1 MSVKV
6 SQLIRRGIISV
17 DSSTPIRE
25 AVKVMANNNIGFLV
39 IMNSGK
45 MVGVVSERDVIRA
58 IAKGVDLG
66 EPIINISTRN
76 IITVNANAS
85 IYEAANL
92 MHRFNIRHLVVTDE
106 SGGPIGVLSIRD
118 VICEGVVLRNMAM
131 QSSVGIT
138 EEQLIPH
145 TD

>member
-6 SQLIRRGIISV
+6 SQLIGRGIISV

-85 IYEAANL
+85 IYEAADL

-106 SGGPIGVLSIRD
+106 SGSPIGVLSIRD
-118 VICEGVVLRNMAM
+118 VISEVVVLRNMAM

-138 EEQLIPH
+138 EEQPAPH